1 VARQVGNALQYSL
14 EEEIQQEEECFL
26 LFAERASITEI
37 ERRTGLSRVTIQK
50 RIAAAIKRQHSP
62 KKEAAVKRDLLL
74 LDKIIKRGVEILEAS
89 DAELALKA
97 ANTLINALKRRAAM
111 LGYDAPQSVLIE
123 GQVELIASVDP
134 RILSAR
140 EMLKVESE
148 RLPETTPA
156 LP

>member
-1 VARQVGNALQYSL
+1 MPTGNGRAVMYSL
-14 EEEIQQEEECFL
+14 DEEIQQEEECFA
-26 LFAERASITEI
+26 LFAERVSYIEI
-37 ERRTGLSRVTIQK
+37 ERRTGLSRVTVQK
-50 RIAAAIKRQHSP
+50 RIAAAIKRQYTP
-62 KKEAAVKRDLLL
+62 RKEAAVKRDLAL
-74 LDKIIKRGVEILEAS
+74 LDKIIKRGVEILERQ
-89 DAELALKA
+89 DDEMALKA

-140 EMLKVESE
+140 EMLRVESE
-148 RLPETTPA
+148 RLPETPPA

>member
-1 VARQVGNALQYSL
+1 MYSL
-14 EEEIQQEEECFL
+14 DEEIQQEEECFA
-26 LFAERASITEI
+26 LFAERVSYMEI
-37 ERRTGLSRVTIQK
+37 ERRTGLSRTTVQK
-50 RIAAAIKRQHSP
+50 RIAAAIKRQYTP
-62 KKEAAVKRDLLL
+62 RKEAAVKRDLLL
-74 LDKIIKRGVEILEAS
+74 LDKIIKRGVEILERQ
-89 DAELALKA
+89 DDEMALKA

-148 RLPETTPA
+148 RLPETPPA